1 MAGNTIM
8 EFIAEGARM
17 GASDIHMM
25 VGLPPTFRLQ
35 GNLVTRPGDAVID
48 EQDMRM
54 LTRRIMPTAEVARRS
69 DQGDQADFT
78 ISLPDKNR
86 ARLNIYTGCGI
97 WAAAVRILPGKIP
110 DLDELG
116 LPPVVIKMISRES
129 GLLLISGTSG
139 SGKTTS
145 LASLLNYINQ
155 NRRCHIITLEDP
167 VEYLHKNIQA
177 VINQREIGL
186 DSPSFANGL
195 RSALRQDPDIIL
207 VGEMRD
213 VEDISIVLS
222 AAETGHMVL
231 ASVHSGSAVQT
242 VERII
247 DVFPPHQQ
255 QQARTQV
262 AHALIGIIHQKL
274 FPSSTGDGRVLAAE
288 VLVMTPAVRNLV
300 RTDKMHMIHSSLQT
314 GTAQGMVSMK
324 AAIQKLLEQN
334 KISDQTAGQVAE
346 QWGGYGYGG
355 QEY

>member
-1 MAGNTIM
+1 MNDKKIM

-25 VGLPPTFRLQ
+25 VGLPPTYRLQ
-35 GNLVTRPGDAVID
+35 GNLVTLPDDAVID
-48 EQDMRM
+48 EQDIKM
-54 LTRRIMPTAEVARRS
+54 LIRKIMVAKEVVPKP
-69 DQGDQADFT
+69 DQGGQADFT
-78 ISLPDKNR
+78 ISLPDKSR

-97 WAAAVRILPGKIP
+97 WAAAIRILPSKIP

-116 LPPVVIKMISRES
+116 LPPVVRKMISRES
-129 GLLLISGTSG
+129 GLLLVSGTSG

-167 VEYLHKNIQA
+167 VEYLHQNIKA

-186 DSPSFANGL
+186 DSPSFAHGL

-222 AAETGHMVL
+222 AAETGHLVL

-255 QQARTQV
+255 QQVRTQV
-262 AHALIGIIHQKL
+262 AHALIGIVYQKL
-274 FPSSTGDGRVLAAE
+274 FPNSAGDGRVLAAE
-288 VLVMTPAVRNLV
+288 VLVMNQAVRNLV
-300 RTDKMHMIHSSLQT
+300 RTNKIHMIHSCLQT
-314 GTAQGMVSMK
+314 GTAQGMISMK
-324 AAIQKLLEQN
+324 TAVQRLLEQN
-334 KISDQTAGQVAE
+334 KISDHTAGQVAE
-346 QWGGYGYGG
+346 QWGGYG
-355 QEY
+355 